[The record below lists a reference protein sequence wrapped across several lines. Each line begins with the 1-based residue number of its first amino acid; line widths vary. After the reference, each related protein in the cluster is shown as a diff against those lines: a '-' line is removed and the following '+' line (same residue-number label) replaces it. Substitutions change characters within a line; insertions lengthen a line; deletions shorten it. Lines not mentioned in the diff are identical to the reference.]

1 MNPTR
6 IALGLLLIVAGA
18 LHFLT
23 PGTYE
28 AMMPGWLPLHTEAVL
43 LSGIAEIIGGLTLV
57 VERWKRFG
65 CWWSIA
71 VLVAVF
77 PANIA
82 MAISPNEIEWVR
94 EQGFPDWALWGRLL
108 LQPLL
113 MLLIWWSCDRPPLIS
128 RPKAQPG
135 RIT

>member
-6 IALGLLLIVAGA
+6 ITLGLLLILAGV
-18 LHFLT
+18 LHFVT

-28 AMMPGWLPLHTEAVL
+28 AMMPNWLPLHREAVL
-43 LSGIAEIIGGLTLV
+43 LSGLAEIIGGVALV

-71 VLVAVF
+71 LLIAVF
-77 PANIA
+77 PANIE
-82 MAISPNEIEWVR
+82 MAISPNEVGWVR
-94 EQGFPDWALWGRLL
+94 DQGFPDWALWVRLL

-113 MLLIWWSCDRPPLIS
+113 MYLIWWSCDRPSLT
-128 RPKAQPG
+128 G
-135 RIT
+135 RRVPADTQ